1 MSSASAVVK
10 QDNTFGN
17 KIFDGINYVL
27 LTIIALITV
36 LPFIYILAVSFTS
49 PHEVAKGGFIL
60 FPKEWSLSAYR
71 YIFSTN
77 TLVRSL
83 GVSIYVTSV
92 GTLINLILT
101 SLMAYP
107 LARRTLRGRQ
117 PILMAVLFTMLFSGG
132 MIPTYFVVKAMGLT
146 NSLWA
151 LMIPN
156 AINAF
161 NLIVLKN
168 FFQEIPAEL
177 EEAARIDGSSDI
189 GVLIK
194 IVLPLSAPAMAT
206 FGLFYAVEHWNQFFN
221 AIMYINDNTKW
232 PIQVLLREIVILAQS
247 RIGDTSIDE
256 TEIQPLTIRMA
267 AIVFATIPIMIAY
280 PFLQKHFAKGVMLGS
295 VKG

>member
-247 RIGDTSIDE
+247 RIGDTSFDE

-267 AIVFATIPIMIAY
+267 AIVFATIPIMIVY